1 MLGGDQVPVE
11 VLIIKEQETAIHEGN
26 IKDASLKRC
35 SYRDVDGL
43 EAQSLPQAQSTLY
56 NEKTVCQHLIVKK
69 RVTLTFPKRS
79 VQMPV
84 TYRLAKD
91 YNVAANI
98 IRAQVAPNQIGKLVV
113 ELSGDID
120 QLDAALD
127 WMRSQDIGVSF
138 ASREIMIDEDTCVH
152 CGLCTGVC
160 PTEALTLD
168 PQSFKLTFT
177 RSRCI
182 VCEQCIPTCPVQ
194 AISTNF

>member
-1 MLGGDQVPVE
+1 M
-11 VLIIKEQETAIHEGN
+11 
-26 IKDASLKRC
+26 
-35 SYRDVDGL
+35 
-43 EAQSLPQAQSTLY
+43 
-56 NEKTVCQHLIVKK
+56 KK
-69 RVTLTFPKRS
+69 RVTLTFPKRT

-91 YNVAANI
+91 FNVAANI

-120 QLDAALD
+120 ELDAAIE
-127 WMRSQDIGVSF
+127 WMRSQDINVSLVG
-138 ASREIMIDEDTCVH
+138 REILIDEDSCVD
-152 CGLCTGVC
+152 CGLCTGIC

-168 PQSFKLTFT
+168 PKTFKLNFT

-194 AISTNF
+194 AISTNL

>member
-1 MLGGDQVPVE
+1 M
-11 VLIIKEQETAIHEGN
+11 
-26 IKDASLKRC
+26 
-35 SYRDVDGL
+35 
-43 EAQSLPQAQSTLY
+43 
-56 NEKTVCQHLIVKK
+56 KK

-79 VQMPV
+79 IHQPI

-91 YNVAANI
+91 FNVAANI

-120 QLDAALD
+120 QLDEAIAWL
-127 WMRSQDIGVSF
+127 QEQEIGVSQ
-138 ASREIMIDEDTCVH
+138 ASREILIDEDSCVH

-160 PTEALTLD
+160 PSEALTLAPD
-168 PQSFKLTFT
+168 TFKLTFA

-194 AISTNF
+194 AISTNL

>member
-1 MLGGDQVPVE
+1 M
-11 VLIIKEQETAIHEGN
+11 
-26 IKDASLKRC
+26 
-35 SYRDVDGL
+35 
-43 EAQSLPQAQSTLY
+43 
-56 NEKTVCQHLIVKK
+56 KK
-69 RVTLTFPKRS
+69 RITLTFPKRA

-91 YNVAANI
+91 FNVAANI

-120 QLDAALD
+120 QLDAAIE
-127 WMRSQDIGVSF
+127 WMRSQNIAVSMTLG
-138 ASREIMIDEDTCVH
+138 EIIIDENICVD

-160 PTEALTLD
+160 PTEALTLNPD
-168 PQSFKLTFT
+168 TYKLKFE

-194 AISTNF
+194 AISTNL

>member
-1 MLGGDQVPVE
+1 M
-11 VLIIKEQETAIHEGN
+11 
-26 IKDASLKRC
+26 
-35 SYRDVDGL
+35 
-43 EAQSLPQAQSTLY
+43 
-56 NEKTVCQHLIVKK
+56 KK
-69 RVTLTFPKRS
+69 RVTIAFPKRT

-91 YNVAANI
+91 FNVAANI

-120 QLDAALD
+120 ELDAAIE
-127 WMRSQDIGVSF
+127 WMRSLGVSV
-138 ASREIMIDEDTCVH
+138 SLVGREILIDEESCVD

-160 PTEALTLD
+160 PTQALTLD
-168 PQSFKLTFT
+168 PQTFKLNFT

-194 AISTNF
+194 AISTNL